1 MRTVLTLLRKDIR
14 LFLRNKVAFGLTYI
28 VPLVLVY
35 IFGHVFGVNGSG
47 GGGPN
52 GISIAVVNQSD
63 APVADSI
70 ISALQAESAFKVLT
84 RSVADD
90 GTETPLTE
98 TRVRE
103 MIDNNQ
109 LRFAL
114 VFPPDTV
121 SDDRFG
127 LRLIFLNNPRNEIET
142 QTVTGLLQKVIFT
155 SAPQALMDGLRKRA
169 EGFIGTAATE
179 QFYDNLA
186 QTIGDAFGEDPAA
199 IRADMDAGVM
209 NFGPAPN
216 SADADATT
224 AGANPST
231 GAADFMS
238 QLVDLQSE
246 QLAGADVKSPAA
258 TRVVGGWAIMFLLF
272 SVSGAST
279 SLFEEKQAGI
289 FQRLLASPVKRSHV
303 LWSKYLFNVL
313 MGLSQ
318 LCVLFLAGQL
328 LFGIEATAH
337 FPQLIVVALFASIAC
352 TAFGMLLAAISSSPA
367 AASGLATFLILTMSA
382 IGGAWFPTSFMPEFI
397 QQISKLTIVYWSM
410 EGFLAVLWA
419 QKSILQIL
427 PILGVLTG
435 IAVVV
440 NAFSLWRFNRGN
452 LFD

>member
-35 IFGHVFGVNGSG
+35 IFGHVFGVTGSG
-47 GGGPN
+47 GGGPS
-52 GISIAVVNQSD
+52 GIAIAVVNQSD

-70 ISALQAESAFKVLT
+70 IAALQAESAFKVLT
-84 RSVADD
+84 QSVVDD
-90 GTETPLTE
+90 GTTTPLTE
-98 TRVRE
+98 ARVRE
-103 MIDNNQ
+103 MIDDNQ

-121 SDDRFG
+121 SDERFG
-127 LRLIFLNNPRNEIET
+127 LRLLFLNNPRNEIET

-169 EGFIGTAATE
+169 EGFIGTEATDK
-179 QFYDNLA
+179 FYDNLA

-199 IRADMDAGVM
+199 IRTDMDAGIID
-209 NFGPAPN
+209 FGPADPAN
-216 SADADATT
+216 NDADSSSGAT
-224 AGANPST
+224 
-231 GAADFMS
+231 DFMT

-337 FPQLIVVALFASIAC
+337 FLQLVVVALFASIAC

-419 QKSILQIL
+419 QKSILEIL
-427 PILGVLTG
+427 PILGVLTA
-435 IAVVV
+435 IAVVA